1 MHRFFTLFALLL
13 IVLTP
18 AAPAAQQ
25 PIVRAATLAGTAPTF
40 GLNSHLATRYP
51 DPTSMDLP
59 AELVADL
66 EIGWVREDFHWHR
79 VQPNRDV
86 WDWTFTD
93 AAMRALL
100 SRDIE
105 VLGVLGPSVGWATPY
120 LNDPANDVSY
130 YAPDLDYFLDYVR
143 GVVSRYHVYI
153 DHWEIWNEPDHEI
166 FWRPA
171 PDPQAYAQ
179 MLIHSAALIKQIDP
193 AATVLIGGINP
204 FDTTFLQAVADAGA
218 WSSFDILAIHPYVDP
233 YSPEDGN
240 LVAAANAVRGLAAR
254 YGPKPIWVTELGWAS
269 GPGDRDSRGLT
280 DTDDQASYLVRAML
294 LLWEAG
300 VERIFW
306 YTLKDDPG
314 NPYGLIAYGNGR
326 QDMRYLKPA
335 FAALRTLNQQVAGAE
350 FVARYDLF
358 TTSVL
363 LDFERLDGWLRT
375 NQPNGSLSAG
385 SEQVQA
391 GKRSARIVYNFTTSA
406 NDYLVFERSRPLV
419 IAGQPHALGLW
430 VYGDGSGHRLK
441 FWLRDSQDEVL
452 QFELGPA
459 GMSGWH
465 LLTSPIGGEGAP
477 GNRISVGGNGRVDFP
492 VRLSAIV
499 IDDMNDRAQG
509 SGTIYIDNMVA
520 LSGTEAYDVRLRR
533 GNETIDIMWSPPGMA
548 VLLAS
553 AADQATVIQ
562 RDGHMSSRR
571 PEAGQLRFDI
581 GAAPIYMRHQA
592 P

>member
-1 MHRFFTLFALLL
+1 MHRFFALLAL
-13 IVLTP
+13 MLVVLTP
-18 AAPAAQQ
+18 AAPVAQQ
-25 PIVRAATLAGTAPTF
+25 PVVRAATLAGSAPTF

-51 DPTSMDLP
+51 DPSSMDLP
-59 AELVADL
+59 ADLVADL
-66 EIGWVREDFHWHR
+66 GVGWVREDFHWHR
-79 VQPNRDV
+79 VQPRRDV

-100 SRDIE
+100 NRDIE

-120 LNDPANDVSY
+120 PNDPANDVSY

-166 FWRPA
+166 FWRPE

-179 MLIHSAALIKQIDP
+179 MLIRSAAIIKQIDP
-193 AATVLIGGINP
+193 DASVLIGGINP
-204 FDTTFLQAVADAGA
+204 FDTEFLQTVVDAGA
-218 WSSFDILAIHPYVDP
+218 WQSFDILAIHPYVDP

-240 LVAAANAVRGLAAR
+240 LVASANAVRGLAAR
-254 YGPKPIWVTELGWAS
+254 YDPKPIWVTELGWAS
-269 GPGDRDSRGLT
+269 GPGDRDQRGLT
-280 DTDDQASYLVRAML
+280 DAEDQASYLVRAML

-326 QDMRYLKPA
+326 ADMRYLKPA

-358 TTSVL
+358 ETSVL
-363 LDFERLDGWLRT
+363 LDFERLEGWLRT
-375 NQPNGSLSAG
+375 SQPNGSLSAS

-391 GKRSARIVYNFTTSA
+391 GKSSARIVYNFTTSG
-406 NDYLVFERSRPLV
+406 NDYLVFERSRPLA
-419 IAGQPHALGLW
+419 IAGRPHALGLW

-441 FWLRDSQDEVL
+441 FWLRDSQDELL

-465 LLTSPIGGEGAP
+465 LLTSTIGGEVAP
-477 GNRISVGGNGRVDFP
+477 GNRISAGGNGRVDFP
-492 VRLSAIV
+492 ARLSAIV
-499 IDDMNDRAQG
+499 IDDMNDRSQG
-509 SGTIYIDNMVA
+509 SGTIYIDNLVA
-520 LSGTEAYDVRLRR
+520 LSGTEAYDMRLRR
-533 GNETIDIMWSPPGMA
+533 GKETIDILWSPPGMA

-553 AADQATVIQ
+553 EAEQAIVIQ
-562 RDGHMSSRR
+562 RNGHISSRR
-571 PEAGQLRFDI
+571 PENGQLRFEI
-581 GAAPIYMRHQA
+581 GPAPIYVRHTS